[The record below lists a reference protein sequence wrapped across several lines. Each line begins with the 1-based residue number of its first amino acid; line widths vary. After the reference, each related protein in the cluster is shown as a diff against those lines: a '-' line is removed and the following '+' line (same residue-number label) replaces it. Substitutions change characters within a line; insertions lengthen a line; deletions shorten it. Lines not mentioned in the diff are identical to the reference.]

1 MGSIWFIWIRTGAR
15 RSRGRCCPS
24 HPAGR
29 RPGCLVPPGLPGCP
43 AARVAGR
50 LSAAPAALADGLAAA
65 GGSLTRPGGPR
76 VLLLATLLA
85 AEAATLLAAEA
96 AAAVTALGLGDLG
109 RRIPQRGADLVDLH
123 LDDGALLAFLGL
135 VGPGLQAA
143 GDDDAGAAVE
153 RLGHVLRGIAPDRAA
168 HEQGLP
174 VLPLVALAV
183 EGPRRGRDGEVGH
196 GGAGRRE
203 PQLRV
208 AGDVADD
215 GDDGVASHGESS
227 SLGSGLRRPGA
238 AAWSAAP
245 TR

>member
-1 MGSIWFIWIRTGAR
+1 MGYYVMWMRIRTGAR

-29 RPGCLVPPGLPGCP
+29 RPGCPRGLRG
-43 AARVAGR
+43 AALLAA
-50 LSAAPAALADGLAAA
+50 AAPAALAAALVATGGA
-65 GGSLTRPGGPR
+65 GAGGPR
-76 VLLLATLLA
+76 VLLLAAAALLA
-85 AEAATLLAAEA
+85 AALLATEA
-96 AAAVTALGLGDLG
+96 AATAAPLGLGDLG
-109 RRIPQRGADLVDLH
+109 RGIPQRGADLVDLH

-135 VGPGLQAA
+135 VGPGLQAS
-143 GDDDAGAAVE
+143 GDDDAGAAAE
-153 RLGHVLRGIAPDRAA
+153 GLGDVLRGVAPDRAA

-183 EGPRRGRDGEVGH
+183 ERARGGRDGEVRH
-196 GGAGRRE
+196 GGAGRGE

-215 GDDGVASHGESS
+215 GDDGVASHSESS
-227 SLGSGLRRPGA
+227 SLGSGLRRPVA